1 MRTKIN
7 GEMIQRQWLIY
18 SPTACGCVFCIP
30 CKLYSQS
37 AHQLTTGGFSD
48 WKNASARFSDHENS
62 RDHRQCVV
70 LKHATSSAPKAQID
84 YHPVQQQ
91 ESERK
96 YWRNV
101 LQRVVVVAVV
111 KFLAER
117 FTAYLL

>member
-7 GEMIQRQWLIY
+7 GEMIQHQWLIN
-18 SPTACGCVFCIP
+18 SPSGGCVVCVP

-62 RDHRQCVV
+62 PDHCQCV

-84 YHPVQQQ
+84 YHLVQQQ

-96 YWRNV
+96 YW
-101 LQRVVVVAVV
+101 
-111 KFLAER
+111 
-117 FTAYLL
+117 